1 MTIISDVLSLV
12 ESGVI
17 RLSDI
22 YASLPDV
29 KRHTIRASL
38 SRLKSK
44 GLVNH
49 PKKAVYRKP
58 HFSSRKD
65 HPPPEPDFDGQ
76 EYHTYY
82 LSGLQC
88 GRNIGVMMRTE
99 SDDIEEVEIKLRDY
113 CIMYVDN
120 YQPDF
125 YGISEVDDRNDMEI
139 GEIYRV
145 NL

>member
-29 KRHTIRASL
+29 RKPTIRASL
-38 SRLKSK
+38 SRLRSK
-44 GLVNH
+44 GLVNR

-65 HPPPEPDFDGQ
+65 MPPPEPDFDEQ
-76 EYHTYY
+76 TYHTYY

-99 SDDIEEVEIKLRDY
+99 SDDIEEAEIKMRDY

-125 YGISEVDDRNDMEI
+125 YGISEVDDRDDMTI
-139 GEIYRV
+139 GDIYRI